1 MNLLVQQI
9 IESIGGHGYPITLIF
24 LRVGACLALLPA
36 FGEQV
41 VSVRVRLAATV
52 AFTALVWP
60 LASFTLPRNL
70 SEAQF
75 LLYCG
80 AEVMAGLLIGLSF
93 RLFVHALQVAGT
105 IAANSTSLAQ
115 VFGGGVGV
123 DPQPALGNVMVLA
136 ALALAASSGL
146 HVKCVEVFLLS
157 YDAIPV
163 GHWPHSIFVK
173 DWSIQNVSQ
182 AFSLAFALSAPFWVA
197 ALLYNFALGVINR
210 AMPQLMVSFVGAP
223 ALTLGGLA
231 MGALTVPFLL
241 AVWHEHFQAA
251 LRDPFG
257 IGY

>member
-1 MNLLVQQI
+1 MNWIVEQI
-9 IESIGGHGYPITLIF
+9 FAGIGIHGYSIALVF
-24 LRVGACLALLPA
+24 LRVGACLTFLPA

-60 LASFTLPRNL
+60 LTGFVLAEQMQ
-70 SEAQF
+70 EAQF
-75 LLYCG
+75 LLACG
-80 AEVMAGLLIGLSF
+80 AEVIAGLLMGLSF
-93 RLFVHALQVAGT
+93 RLFVHALQIAGT

-136 ALALAASSGL
+136 ALALAAMSGL
-146 HVKCVEVFLLS
+146 HVKCVEAFLLS

-163 GHWPHSIFVK
+163 GHWPYSIFVK
-173 DWSIQNVSQ
+173 DWSIQNVSK
-182 AFSLAFALSAPFWVA
+182 AFSLAFVISAPFWVA

-231 MGALTVPFLL
+231 LGALSVPFLL
-241 AVWHEHFQAA
+241 VVWHEYFQAA